1 MTEETLRLGMCAG
14 EPSGDILGGAVLS
27 ALSARC
33 QTIQPTG
40 IGGVHMQALGLASLC
55 PIERLSVMGFVEPLK
70 RLPELLRIR
79 RDLISQQKTS
89 RPDFFLGIDSPD
101 FNLTV
106 ERHLKE
112 AGIASAHL
120 VSPSVWAWRR
130 GRIHRIGKSIDRMLC
145 LLPFELEIYQ
155 RAGIDAVCVGHPLV
169 DDVRAMPTTVELRE
183 RLGLPVG
190 NTLLAVLP
198 GSREFEVRFMMP
210 LFAKVIRELRD
221 QHSEL
226 HFVVPAANAAR
237 RAQIERELGEDCSRI
252 HLLDGS
258 GREAMRAS
266 DAVLLASGTATLEA
280 MLLGKPMVISYR
292 VGPVTAWLLRRMVY
306 TDFAGLPN
314 ILAGR
319 AVVPELLQEEASVPQ
334 LLDATN
340 LLLERGAEQ
349 QLQAFEQLTD
359 AIGGGFAERCADALM
374 PLVKR

>member
-1 MTEETLRLGMCAG
+1 MSEETLRLGMCAG
-14 EPSGDILGGAVLS
+14 EPSGDILGGAVLR
-27 ALSARC
+27 ALTARG
-33 QTIQPTG
+33 QTVQPAG
-40 IGGVHMQALGLASLC
+40 IGGSHMQAQGLTSLC

-79 RDLISQQKTS
+79 RDLIAQQRTY

-106 ERHLKE
+106 ERRLKE
-112 AGIASAHL
+112 AGIVSAHL
-120 VSPSVWAWRR
+120 VSPTVWAWRR

-155 RAGIDAVCVGHPLV
+155 QAGIDAVCVGHPLV
-169 DDVRAMPTTVELRE
+169 DEVTAMPTAIALRE
-183 RLGLPVG
+183 RLGLPTG

-210 LFAKVIRELRD
+210 LFAQVIRELRD
-221 QHSEL
+221 QHSDL

-237 RAQIERELGEDCSRI
+237 MRQIERELGEDCARI
-252 HLLDGS
+252 HLLNSS

-292 VGPVTAWLLRRMVY
+292 VGPFTAWLLRRMVH
-306 TDFAGLPN
+306 TTFAGLPN

-319 AVVPELLQEEASVPQ
+319 AVVPELLQEEANVPQ

-340 LLLERGAEQ
+340 HLLERGAEQ
-349 QLQAFEQLTD
+349 LPIFEQLTEK
-359 AIGGGFAERCADALM
+359 IGGGFADRCADALM